1 MIAYLCAKATCE
13 FGSKSLQRIYGP
25 QTPSDCGIQSIAN
38 HRRVYSLRRILVTND
53 DGVSSPGLWALNDSL
68 QAIGETV
75 VIAPDSPRS
84 ATGMSLTFHKP
95 LRLKQ
100 VHNRKRHA
108 YAVSGNTADCVFLGI
123 IEIFKHEVPS
133 LVASGINLGDNLT
146 SQLVFASSTVAG
158 AIQGAVMGAPAI
170 AFSLSLP
177 EDRDVT
183 KDELTSK
190 LSIAASH
197 VRRTAKWVL
206 DNKLPRGIDCLNI
219 NFPFGITER
228 TRAKVTTLGLRKYN
242 DQVVKRNDPG
252 GHPYFWQW
260 GTIKDDREF
269 LEGTD
274 IHAVYVEHMV
284 SITPFKLDASA
295 PSPRELAQL
304 LNSLNGGV

>member
-1 MIAYLCAKATCE
+1 M
-13 FGSKSLQRIYGP
+13 
-25 QTPSDCGIQSIAN
+25 
-38 HRRVYSLRRILVTND
+38 RRILVTND

-75 VIAPDSPRS
+75 VISPDSPRS

-95 LRLKQ
+95 LRLKK

-123 IEIFKHEVPS
+123 IEVFKHELPS
-133 LVASGINLGDNLT
+133 LVVSGINLGDNLT

-177 EDRDVT
+177 EDREVT
-183 KDELTSK
+183 RDELTAK
-190 LSIAASH
+190 LSIASSH
-197 VRRTAKWVL
+197 VRRIAKWVL
-206 DNKLPRGIDCLNI
+206 DNKLPSGIDCLNI
-219 NFPFGITER
+219 NFPFDISEQTCAR
-228 TRAKVTTLGLRKYN
+228 VTTLGLRKYN

-252 GHPYFWQW
+252 GRPYFWQW
-260 GTIKDDREF
+260 GTIKDGREF

-274 IHAVYVEHMV
+274 IHAVYVRDMI
-284 SITPFKLDASA
+284 SITPLKLDASV
-295 PSPRELAQL
+295 PNPDELTQL
-304 LNSLNGGV
+304 LESLNGAI

>member
-1 MIAYLCAKATCE
+1 
-13 FGSKSLQRIYGP
+13 
-25 QTPSDCGIQSIAN
+25 
-38 HRRVYSLRRILVTND
+38 LRRILVTND

-75 VIAPDSPRS
+75 VVSPDSPRS

-123 IEIFKHEVPS
+123 IEVFKHELPS
-133 LVASGINLGDNLT
+133 LVVSGINLGDNLT

-177 EDRDVT
+177 EDREVT
-183 KDELTSK
+183 RDELTAK
-190 LSIAASH
+190 LSIASSH
-197 VRRTAKWVL
+197 VRRIAKWVL
-206 DNKLPRGIDCLNI
+206 DNKLPSGIDCLNI
-219 NFPFGITER
+219 NFPFDISEQ
-228 TRAKVTTLGLRKYN
+228 TRARVTTLGLRKYN

-252 GHPYFWQW
+252 GRPYFWQW
-260 GTIKDDREF
+260 GTIKDGREF

-274 IHAVYVEHMV
+274 IHAVYVQDMI
-284 SITPFKLDASA
+284 SITPLKLDASV
-295 PSPRELAQL
+295 PNPDELAHL
-304 LNSLNGGV
+304 LESLNGEV